1 LEHITQQNAAMVEE
15 LTASTE
21 DLQEQVNHAGVILN
35 LVRRHPGDSTL
46 AEIDA
51 VSLRRAAKQQHADQ
65 A

>member
-1 LEHITQQNAAMVEE
+1 MVEE

-21 DLQEQVNHAGVILN
+21 DLQEQISQAGVILN

-51 VSLRRAAKQQHADQ
+51 VSLRRTAKQQLAEQ